1 MRITRPFVSA
11 LAVIS
16 VGVLFIAAQPAK
28 ADFTYYFNQTG
39 TNTVV
44 VTGTGSF
51 NTAALGDPYA
61 VYPLGA
67 VAFGSLNFDYFE
79 VGAVTV
85 SGSFNAWY
93 TLSVPLVQGPGYF
106 WNPDADVVGASGL
119 PTSGAWLALA
129 PEGSVEGEP
138 QGMSGLGLPFEYA
151 SGAPMSNTTTWNGVS
166 LADIGYSSAG
176 TWASP
181 VLEGTWTLHN
191 PTTGDPTGD
200 TIRIYS
206 IYSVPAPVPVPE
218 PSQAMMLAG
227 AGLTFGAWRMRKL
240 RRKPAA
246 SPATAC

>member
-28 ADFTYYFNQTG
+28 ADFTFYFNQTG

-51 NTAALGDPYA
+51 NTAALGDPFD
-61 VYPLGA
+61 VQPLQA
-67 VAFGSLNFDYFE
+67 AAFGSLNFDFFE

-119 PTSGAWLALA
+119 PTSGAWLALTS
-129 PEGSVEGEP
+129 EGSVEGEP
-138 QGMSGLGLPFEYA
+138 QGMAGLALPFEYA

-166 LADIGYSSAG
+166 LADFGYTG
-176 TWASP
+176 TWTNP

-191 PTTGDPTGD
+191 PETGAMTD

-206 IYSVPAPVPVPE
+206 VPE
-218 PSQAMMLAG
+218 PPQMMLLAG
-227 AGLTFGAWRMRKL
+227 AGLTVGAWRMRKL
-240 RRKPAA
+240 RRKSVA
-246 SPATAC
+246 STAIAC